1 MQTLNRFFKFLLAF
15 LLFVKFGY
23 GQTSEE
29 EYKSKLDSI
38 PDWESSGN
46 LQEDYKNLAGYYSQG
61 AYGAVLLYDD
71 GKCAIAEYAT
81 IVYGTYKIENNFI
94 LIEVEKEEPIVMYV
108 ANNPSV
114 EKGVRVRFINFEQ
127 TDSYV
132 QFDNESPIRVFNK
145 NANCFTSEDLFII
158 KVDLKTIKITGA
170 NDTNPYESP
179 KINVRQFVIPKGIN
193 ELVIT
198 QNEKQIKTDYLMG
211 VIKIYKGKI
220 MIFFTPYFEGG
231 LTKEEV
237 EDKSEMRSF
246 IDSIKENHERK
257 NADNKETITEDG
269 TIIHYQKLP
278 AQLLENPPSNLDTIT
293 KSIFH
298 RECE

>member
-1 MQTLNRFFKFLLAF
+1 M
-15 LLFVKFGY
+15 
-23 GQTSEE
+23 
-29 EYKSKLDSI
+29 
-38 PDWESSGN
+38 
-46 LQEDYKNLAGYYSQG
+46 
-61 AYGAVLLYDD
+61 
-71 GKCAIAEYAT
+71 
-81 IVYGTYKIENNFI
+81 
-94 LIEVEKEEPIVMYV
+94 MYV

-127 TDSYV
+127 TDSYL

-145 NANCFTSEDLFII
+145 NTNCFSPSDDLFII
-158 KVDLKTIKITGA
+158 KDDLKTIKIIGA
-170 NDTNPYESP
+170 DDTNPYESP
-179 KINVRQFVIPKGIN
+179 KIKVRQFVIPKGIN
-193 ELVIT
+193 ELAIT
-198 QNEKQIKTDYLMG
+198 QNEKQIKTDHLMG

-237 EDKSEMRSF
+237 GDKSEMRSF

-257 NADNKETITEDG
+257 NADNKEAITEDG

-278 AQLLENPPSNLDTIT
+278 ARLLENHPSSLDTIT